1 MNGIRCLAMV
11 LGTALLAYGC
21 SGPVSR
27 VEESRE
33 VAPEKVAPGDAVT
46 VVGLSGVVEDT
57 LNCVA
62 GELTN
67 ALPGMEVVRP
77 RRFRDAMFPWFEPDL
92 TPTDTPSLAQRMLQP
107 MVKRR
112 VEELRVRYVLVVE
125 STLDLKETGWG
136 GAIGG
141 PGGAIV
147 IGGAGLSEKTTLS
160 ANILDLRRL
169 RSVDRIEVEGRGGVG
184 AGIIVIIP
192 YAYSV
197 SSMKAA
203 CETIAQ
209 RVAQYLRAE
218 PQSPSVRPPP
228 SD

>member
-1 MNGIRCLAMV
+1 MNRFRGLTMV
-11 LGTALLAYGC
+11 LVIALGASGC
-21 SGPVSR
+21 SGAVSR
-27 VEESRE
+27 VEELRE
-33 VAPEKVAPGDAVT
+33 VAPERIATGDAVT
-46 VVGLSGVVEDT
+46 VVGLSGVVDDT
-57 LNCVA
+57 LNCIA

-67 ALPGMEVVRP
+67 ALPEIAVILP

-92 TPTDTPSLAQRMLQP
+92 APTDTESLSKRMLQP

-112 VEELRVRYVLVVE
+112 VEELSIRYVLVVE
-125 STLDLKETGWG
+125 SAIDLKETGWG

-141 PGGAIV
+141 PGGAII
-147 IGGAGLSEKTTLS
+147 IGGAGLSERTTLS

-169 RSVDRIEVEGRGGVG
+169 RSVDRIEAEGKGGVG

-209 RVAQYLRAE
+209 RVAGYVSGA
-218 PQSPSVRPPP
+218 PQAPSVRPRP